1 MVCGYSQG
9 GLHALALADTGEF
22 KVTQV
27 VNTYSP
33 DMSVPVNLHGAQVI
47 NLRDTK
53 EPVGFIRGQSG
64 NQTQN
69 FYGTSDGMS
78 FELDRHVD
86 DGAQKQI
93 VKQFENS
100 TDPRLDSQKREISKY
115 LGGELVRVID

>member
-1 MVCGYSQG
+1 
-9 GLHALALADTGEF
+9 
-22 KVTQV
+22 
-27 VNTYSP
+27 
-33 DMSVPVNLHGAQVI
+33 
-47 NLRDTK
+47 
-53 EPVGFIRGQSG
+53 
-64 NQTQN
+64 
-69 FYGTSDGMS
+69 MS